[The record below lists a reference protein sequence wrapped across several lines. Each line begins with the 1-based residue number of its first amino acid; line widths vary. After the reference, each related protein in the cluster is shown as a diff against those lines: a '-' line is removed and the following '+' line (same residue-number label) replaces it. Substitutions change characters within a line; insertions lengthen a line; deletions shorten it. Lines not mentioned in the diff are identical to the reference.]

1 MPAPARPVDFRLAV
15 SPPHPASAD
24 PTTATAARAT
34 AVNSLLIASTT
45 PERPAGFRSI
55 AHIPA
60 LWAGPKAGR
69 TDGMERDDEVPEA
82 DAYEQELDAFPED
95 DDEEIGAV
103 SDDPEAPE
111 ADAVE
116 QAQRVP
122 VDDEERE

>member
-1 MPAPARPVDFRLAV
+1 
-15 SPPHPASAD
+15 
-24 PTTATAARAT
+24 
-34 AVNSLLIASTT
+34 
-45 PERPAGFRSI
+45 
-55 AHIPA
+55 
-60 LWAGPKAGR
+60 
-69 TDGMERDDEVPEA
+69 MEREDPEAPEA

-122 VDDEERE
+122 AEDEERD